1 MSLCF
6 QAEYLLRNGILQIYS
21 YFGEYTMAIDRK
33 SIREF
38 ACHLMMTVSFNLV
51 AGLLL
56 VDAYFQEAP
65 KARLEAGV
73 FIVLAC
79 CGLMFAISSIRS
91 FWPNVKHAGCYFLPT
106 MLICWVLDERRRR
119 LDAEAGAVR
128 IREIV
133 ASWPD
138 TTIGVI
144 AGIVDPAS
152 QRETL
157 NTILGEMDTMRDSYL
172 ATITDRIRRYLGEIL
187 EAVGEGDNYHLFRQI
202 MLRLSTFE
210 PDGYRLTHK
219 RFMALLADVFDPSL
233 AANFGRRFQKHMTG
247 PLKNGIV
254 QAGREHAGRLRATIA
269 KIMAD
274 DGSEHGIAISIAD
287 MLLQLDWTTDR
298 EACRIIFDESLK
310 RAFRFPKG
318 FGLELL
324 NILNRLEHRVFW
336 LDIGSLRS
344 ILEESAKHESEGLIN
359 TNRQAY
365 NELCSKV
372 LAPLEDPVSEGI
384 CSGRVFRRLKHDEG
398 KVGIECVFANGQS
411 CNCLGES
418 LSFRGVYSK
427 ECRRPVG
434 ETVDMNLTP
443 IREIGSRFTVK
454 ASIAPLH
461 TYESVSQSPGRGA
474 FFEDAEPTHV
484 KGLYD
489 YVSKK

>member
-1 MSLCF
+1 M
-6 QAEYLLRNGILQIYS
+6 
-21 YFGEYTMAIDRK
+21 TIDKK
-33 SIREF
+33 SIRDF
-38 ACHLMMTVSFNLV
+38 ACHLMMIVVFNFV

-56 VDAYFQEAP
+56 WHAYLTEAP
-65 KARLEAGV
+65 KARLGAGLRIV
-73 FIVLAC
+73 FACWVLT
-79 CGLMFAISSIRS
+79 FAINSIRS

-106 MLICWVLDERRRR
+106 MFIFWVLDERRRR
-119 LDAEAGAVR
+119 VDAEAGAAR

-138 TTIGVI
+138 TSIGVI
-144 AGIVDPAS
+144 AGIVDPVT
-152 QRETL
+152 QKETL
-157 NTILGEMDTMRDSYL
+157 SAFLGEMDTMRDSYL

-187 EAVGEGDNYHLFRQI
+187 ESVGEDDNDNYHLFRQI

-254 QAGREHAGRLRATIA
+254 QAGREHAGRLKATIA

-287 MLLQLDWTTDR
+287 MLLQLDWTADR

-324 NILNRLEHRVFW
+324 NILNRLEHRLFW
-336 LDIGSLRS
+336 LDIQSLRS
-344 ILEESAKHESEGLIN
+344 ILEESAKDEAEGLIN

-372 LAPLEDPVSEGI
+372 LAPLEDPISEGI

-398 KVGIECVFANGQS
+398 RVGIECAFANGQT

-434 ETVDMNLTP
+434 ETVNMNLTP
-443 IREIGSRFTVK
+443 IREIDSRFTVK

-474 FFEDAEPTHV
+474 FFEDAEPTEV

-489 YVSKK
+489 YVSTK

>member
-1 MSLCF
+1 
-6 QAEYLLRNGILQIYS
+6 
-21 YFGEYTMAIDRK
+21 MAVDRK
-33 SIREF
+33 SIRDF
-38 ACHLMMTVSFNLV
+38 ACHLGIVVVFNIV
-51 AGLLL
+51 AALLL
-56 VDAYFQEAP
+56 FHAYLVQAP
-65 KARLEAGV
+65 TARLAASV
-73 FIVLAC
+73 RIVLAC
-79 CGLMFAISSIRS
+79 WALTLALNSIKRY
-91 FWPNVKHAGCYFLPT
+91 WPNVKHAGCYFLPT
-106 MLICWVLDERRRR
+106 MFIFWVLDERRRR
-119 LDAEAGAVR
+119 VDAEGGASRV
-128 IREIV
+128 REIV

-138 TTIGVI
+138 TSICVVT
-144 AGIVDPAS
+144 GIVDPVT

-157 NTILGEMDTMRDSYL
+157 SAILAEMDTMRDSYL

-187 EAVGEGDNYHLFRQI
+187 EAVGEGGNYHLFRQI
-202 MLRLSTFE
+202 MLRLSTFG

-219 RFMALLADVFDPSL
+219 RFMALLSDVYDPSL

-247 PLKNGIV
+247 PLKNAVV
-254 QAGREHAGRLRATIA
+254 QAGREHAGHLRTTIA
-269 KIMAD
+269 KIMGD
-274 DGSEHGIAISIAD
+274 DGSKHGIAISIAE

-298 EACRIIFDESLK
+298 EVCRLIFNESLK

-336 LDIGSLRS
+336 LDVESLRT

-365 NELCSKV
+365 NELCTKV

-398 KVGIECVFANGQS
+398 RVGIECVFANGQN

-427 ECRRPVG
+427 DCRRPVG
-434 ETVDMNLTP
+434 ETLAMNLTP
-443 IREIGSRFTVK
+443 IRELDRRFAVK
-454 ASIAPLH
+454 ASITPLH
-461 TYESVSQSPGRGA
+461 TYESVSKGPGRGA
-474 FFEDAEPTHV
+474 FFEDAEPAEV

-489 YVSKK
+489 YVSTK